1 MFSLN
6 KPKLRS
12 IIQNLSKGS
21 VLVIGDFA
29 IDEMIYGQTHRISR
43 EAPVLILK
51 HSYTKIILGGAS
63 NAAHNIAR
71 LNNGK
76 VSTIGVYGEDYYGPV
91 LLNALSEAG
100 INTSNMV
107 MDKDRV
113 TSVKTR
119 ISGSSAQSVTQQIVR
134 LDREV
139 NEFINN
145 DIESKII
152 DNIRKTASTFDAILL
167 SDYGIGMM
175 TPDVIKETTK
185 IAKQNGV
192 FLAVDAQNDLSRFKG
207 VNVMTPNQPEA
218 ERTLGYELKDRATLL
233 KGGQELL
240 DKTQAEMILITRGS
254 EGMVLFERNGKISD
268 IPVFNKTEVFDV
280 TGAGDTVVGTF
291 ILGACAEAEYSD
303 CAVLGNLA
311 ASIVVRHFG
320 CATTSVE
327 ELQTNLEKLNEKT
340 LEITV

>member
-91 LLNALSEAG
+91 LLNTLNEAG
-100 INTSNMV
+100 INTSNMI

-139 NEFINN
+139 NEFINSN
-145 DIESKII
+145 IESKII

-192 FLAVDAQNDLSRFKG
+192 FLAVDAQDDLSRFKG

-254 EGMVLFERNGKISD
+254 EGMVLFEKNGKISD

-291 ILGACAEAEYSD
+291 ILGACAEAEYAD